1 MGSNCNEMAVIT
13 EIKMHKSSWLYTE
26 LNALHEVL
34 LKRKTLIYTTY
45 MIKYLKDRYC
55 VTCITNSLWLQ
66 SLSTYYN
73 ASYRQGE

>member
-1 MGSNCNEMAVIT
+1 MGSNCNELAVIT

-55 VTCITNSLWLQ
+55 VTCITNSL
-66 SLSTYYN
+66 
-73 ASYRQGE
+73 